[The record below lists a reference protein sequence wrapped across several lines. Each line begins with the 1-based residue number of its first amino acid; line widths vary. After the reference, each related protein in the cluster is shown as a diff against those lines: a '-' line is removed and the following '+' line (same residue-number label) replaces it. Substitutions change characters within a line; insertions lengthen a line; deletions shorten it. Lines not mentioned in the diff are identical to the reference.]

1 MIQQYF
7 LGIETSCDETSL
19 TLMRQKNQ
27 AEGFVAYLNSF
38 EVVSSVV
45 SSQID
50 VHQEFGGVVPEVGAR
65 QHAQYIHLLFK
76 LLLTKV
82 NLGVQPTLQSGEL
95 LPQNIS
101 IEDYS
106 EILQHI
112 TTIFVTTTPG
122 LASALKVGKEFAKT
136 VQYYLH
142 KNFGNTVELVN
153 IDHLHGHMMSCFYEG
168 QVLMDNEVFPHLHL
182 LVSGGNTQLILA
194 SSPSNWEIIGAT
206 LDDAAGESF
215 DKTGRLLGLPYPA
228 GVTISKIAGKEHA
241 NIHNLPRGMLKSN
254 DCNFSY
260 SGLKTAVM
268 NYLDKQ
274 NFDQEKRLDN
284 TQIEL
289 LISTKLQELEDPNL
303 RFIKEMCISIQYV
316 IVEQLIRKL
325 KLAQNKHSEA
335 SIGLSGGVSANP
347 LLRQEVSKLSN
358 TVYIP
363 PLYLTGDNAIMITL
377 SGLAMA
383 YQQK

>member
-1 MIQQYF
+1 MRDKYY

-19 TLMRQKNQ
+19 TLMRQQ
-27 AEGFVAYLNSF
+27 AQEGEFVAYLNSF

-76 LLLTKV
+76 LLLSKV
-82 NLGVQPTLQSGEL
+82 NRGVQATVQTGEL
-95 LPQNIS
+95 LPQNIV
-101 IEDYS
+101 IEDYAAVLGTI
-106 EILQHI
+106 E
-112 TTIFVTTTPG
+112 TIFVTTTPG

-136 VQYYLH
+136 IRYYLH
-142 KNFGNTVELVN
+142 QNYQNDVKIVD
-153 IDHLHGHMMSCFYEG
+153 IDHLHGHMMSCFYG
-168 QVLMDNEVFPHLHL
+168 GAVYDYTQVFPHLHL
-182 LVSGGNTQLILA
+182 LVSGGNSQIILA
-194 SSPSNWEIIGAT
+194 HSPVKWEIVGAT

-228 GVTISKIAGKEHA
+228 GVTISKIAGTEYQ

-254 DCNFSY
+254 DLNLSY

-268 NYLDKQ
+268 VYLDKQ
-274 NFDQEKRLDN
+274 GFPQEKKL
-284 TQIEL
+284 TKSQIDT
-289 LISTKLQELEDPNL
+289 LINNRLEDIKDLHL
-303 RFIKEMCISIQYV
+303 RFIKEMCVSIQYV

-325 KLAQNKHSEA
+325 KSAQLQYNPV

-347 LLRQEVSKLSN
+347 LLRLQIQALSER
-358 TVYIP
+358 VFIP

-377 SGLAMA
+377 SGLTKA
-383 YQQK
+383 YH